1 MFSDASSSY
10 FFDGENSY
18 LTQCLPEKVGF
29 GLPVCPW
36 RQSSRSKMP
45 YNYLSIYNVSVDICD
60 GPLLVYSLLYSLS
73 ATLKRHVVCNVPVSH
88 KANRDRNQLGPWR
101 YSDPKDN

>member
-1 MFSDASSSY
+1 
-10 FFDGENSY
+10 
-18 LTQCLPEKVGF
+18 
-29 GLPVCPW
+29 
-36 RQSSRSKMP
+36 MP

-73 ATLKRHVVCNVPVSH
+73 ATLKRHVVCNVPVSG